1 MLRKT
6 PQFPV
11 NMPEAGK
18 RLRQLIRVQHDSV
31 GHFADRIGVAR
42 NTLYRFTTN
51 GKIPS
56 VPTLLAICRRLGC
69 SVEFLLGL
77 ETPETNARDAYM
89 TAVLNIQAFGAQ
101 WKQEDR
107 LALAAAAAGLL
118 TEAQENK
125 LVVRFRQ

>member
-1 MLRKT
+1 MLRKN

-77 ETPETNARDAYM
+77 TTPEADAKDAYL
-89 TAVLNIQAFGAQ
+89 TAVLNIQAFCDQ

-118 TEAQENK
+118 TEKQMDK
-125 LVVRFRQ
+125 LLVRFRQ

>member
-1 MLRKT
+1 MFRKT

-11 NMPEAGK
+11 NMSEAGQ
-18 RLRQLIRVQHDSV
+18 RLGRLIRVQHDSV
-31 GHFADRIGVAR
+31 GHFADKIGVAR

-77 ETPETNARDAYM
+77 NTPEADAKEAYI

-125 LVVRFRQ
+125 LLVRFRQ